1 MLEANRWIQG
11 SGTQRFEV
19 WRLPIVAA
27 GSHAPEARKII
38 SDPGYDLFQPHFSPD
53 GRWIVFEAIRFSPVE
68 STLYVMPAAGGPWTL
83 ISKGKPWD
91 DKPNWSPDGKTIYF
105 VSARSGFFN
114 VWGIRFDSTKG
125 KPVGEAFRVT
135 SFENPGLMIPDLI
148 PLVQLSLNQD
158 KLVLTMEERSGSIW
172 MLDNV
177 GP

>member
-1 MLEANRWIQG
+1 
-11 SGTQRFEV
+11 
-19 WRLPIVAA
+19 
-27 GSHAPEARKII
+27 
-38 SDPGYDLFQPHFSPD
+38 
-53 GRWIVFEAIRFSPVE
+53 
-68 STLYVMPAAGGPWTL
+68 MPAAGGPWTL

-91 DKPNWSPDGKTIYF
+91 DKPRRSPDGKTIYF

-135 SFENPGLMIPDLI
+135 ALENPGLMIPDLI
-148 PLVQLSLNQD
+148 SLVELSLNQD

-172 MLDNV
+172 VLDNM